1 MHLENSVTAYNL
13 NHLDSGLVA
22 DHISSSAGTADLST
36 PIKTCQNP
44 QPLPGDLVVVCVQEV
59 NPAYPMLELPDGTE
73 LSLTR
78 GNIIVGALG
87 SRKALHGFSGRIP
100 SELQIGQGLD
110 LLNKGG
116 VIGECT
122 AFHRDL
128 EWPTKVEYLGTVFQG
143 DGKVNLG
150 DSALPLVEGPLP
162 KTPLVLVLGTCM
174 NSGKTTVCTRVIEA
188 FAARGLRV
196 NSGKVAGVACR
207 QDLLAMSRSGAE
219 RVLSFHDFG
228 LASSSDVDSLV
239 PVTRSL
245 VHHLATPDTDFIVL
259 EMGDGIL
266 GGYHVSTLFADTE
279 LFDRQV
285 CRIVCANDL
294 MGVWGSLQWMEQNV
308 QKTDIGPIMIS
319 GPVTD
324 SGQGVDYIESNWS
337 VPAANPFDSPGK
349 LCSFVQKSLQSC

>member
-1 MHLENSVTAYNL
+1 MHLENSVTAYHL
-13 NHLDSGLVA
+13 NRLDSGLLA
-22 DHISSSAGTADLST
+22 DYISSSAGTVDLSL

-44 QPLPGDLVVVCVQEV
+44 QPLPGDLVVVCIREV

-87 SRKALHGFSGRIP
+87 SRKALHGFSGRVP
-100 SELQIGQGLD
+100 SELQ
-110 LLNKGG
+110 
-116 VIGECT
+116 
-122 AFHRDL
+122 
-128 EWPTKVEYLGTVFQG
+128 
-143 DGKVNLG
+143 VNLG

-188 FAARGLRV
+188 FVARGLRV

-245 VHHLATPDTDFIVL
+245 VHHLASPDTDFIVL

-266 GGYHVSTLFADTE
+266 GGYHVSTLFADAE

-308 QKTDIGPIMIS
+308 QEGCTGPILIS

-324 SGQGVDYIESNWS
+324 SGEGVDYIERNWS